1 MRSGMTFLSSEINRF
16 DIVRIAVVD
25 SPIPTAFVTE
35 VVVASVGH
43 MPSTSMNTGF
53 SK

>member
-1 MRSGMTFLSSEINRF
+1 MIT
-16 DIVRIAVVD
+16 VVE

-43 MPSTSMNTGF
+43 MPSIMIKTGF
-53 SK
+53 SFMMPL